1 MLMINKEISEIFQNI
16 TVLQRESLSFAEN
29 SVASVNAWVATLS
42 IMQLGDTSESVLKA
56 ICEISELDCSEMLR
70 FDLIQVLH
78 SITESI
84 LSSLEKNILNQLK
97 IRTKRHRIL
106 KKYFHLQ
113 QICIIRILTPFLCL
127 ILIR

>member
-42 IMQLGDTSESVLKA
+42 IMQLGDTSESFLKA
-56 ICEISELDCSEMLR
+56 ICEISELDCSEMLS

-78 SITESI
+78 PITESI
-84 LSSLEKNILNQLK
+84 YLA
-97 IRTKRHRIL
+97 L
-106 KKYFHLQ
+106 KK
-113 QICIIRILTPFLCL
+113 TS
-127 ILIR
+127 